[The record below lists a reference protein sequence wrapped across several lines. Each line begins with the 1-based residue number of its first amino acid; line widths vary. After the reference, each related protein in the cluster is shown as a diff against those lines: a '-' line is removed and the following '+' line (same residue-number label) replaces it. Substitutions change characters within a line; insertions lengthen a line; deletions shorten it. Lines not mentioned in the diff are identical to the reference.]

1 MALYEFE
8 CKKCGSEFEKIV
20 NRSEAEKAED
30 IKCPECGS
38 GEVKKLVSLARSIK
52 DFFCAPSG

>member
-8 CKKCGSEFEKIV
+8 CKKCGSEFEKIISKTL
-20 NRSEAEKAED
+20 SEKPGEV
-30 IKCPECGS
+30 KCPECGS
-38 GEVKKLVSLARSIK
+38 DEVKKLVSLVRSVR

>member
-20 NRSEAEKAED
+20 NKSRSAKADEV
-30 IKCPECGS
+30 KCPECGS
-38 GEVKKLVSLARSIK
+38 GEVKKLVSLVRSVR